1 MTNSTR
7 ALVIGC
13 TLAAAALVPTG
24 STLAAQGCHA
34 NDSLFDY
41 TVFYPDDERFN
52 DIDKNDDG
60 RLCIR
65 NNDPKYTGDPATIK
79 VYDNDPGLP
88 GKNR

>member
-1 MTNSTR
+1 MTDSTR
-7 ALVIGC
+7 ALVMGC
-13 TLAAAALVPTG
+13 TLAAAALVPSG
-24 STLAAQGCHA
+24 SAFAAQGCHA

-41 TVFYPDDERFN
+41 TVNYASDARFN

-60 RLCIR
+60 LLCIR

-88 GKNR
+88 GKKR

>member
-1 MTNSTR
+1 MRNSTR

-13 TLAAAALVPTG
+13 TLAAAALVPNG
-24 STLAAQGCHA
+24 SAMAAQGCHA

-41 TVFYPDDERFN
+41 TVNYPTDPRFN
-52 DIDKNDDG
+52 DVDKTGDG
-60 RLCIR
+60 LLCIR
-65 NNDPKYTGDPATIK
+65 NNDPHYTGDPETIK